1 MNGETLAVS
10 EQVKKSK
17 ADHLCLNAR
26 TECRLSHITLA
37 FKLALSEYYS
47 STQRNNLSPL

>member
-10 EQVKKSK
+10 EQVKN
-17 ADHLCLNAR
+17 HLRLNAR

>member
-10 EQVKKSK
+10 EQVKK
-17 ADHLCLNAR
+17 NAR